1 MLTIVLLLLG
11 KGSLITDLSLL
22 LQFLFL
28 HIYINSEFQPH
39 AFKLPA
45 SGFQN
50 MENLNFFTEGAQKRI
65 ENWLLGGVVQ
75 ESPIRFTEF
84 NTDVNF
90 SRGVYAIVAINV
102 VFGLWFLGLMLA
114 NRLIKG
120 KVKQI
125 QADNMEKLR
134 K

>member
-1 MLTIVLLLLG
+1 
-11 KGSLITDLSLL
+11 
-22 LQFLFL
+22 
-28 HIYINSEFQPH
+28 
-39 AFKLPA
+39 
-45 SGFQN
+45 
-50 MENLNFFTEGAQKRI
+50 MENLNFFSEGAQKKI
-65 ENWLLGGVVQ
+65 ENWLLGGIVQ

-114 NRLIKG
+114 NRLIKRE
-120 KVKQI
+120 VKQI